1 MSDYLLYFFLM
12 IGEEILGFSTTKNSS
27 QEIIEGIFGE
37 EIWEVFLVI
46 RAFFFI
52 NRGRDFWIFHHQIFP
67 KVIEGI
73 FGEEF
78 GPPENPRFNET
89 LKFFPPILGVI
100 RTNIYPCG
108 RIVFHSLKHMA
119 QKISYADSKCNQKLS
134 EN

>member
-1 MSDYLLYFFLM
+1 LTSVFFC
-12 IGEEILGFSTTKNSS
+12 EEILRFSTNKNSS
-27 QEIIEGIFGE
+27 PE
-37 EIWEVFLVI
+37 
-46 RAFFFI
+46 
-52 NRGRDFWIFHHQIFP
+52 
-67 KVIEGI
+67 VIEGI

>member
-1 MSDYLLYFFLM
+1 MLW
-12 IGEEILGFSTTKNSS
+12 EKILGFSTTKNSS

-73 FGEEF
+73 FGEEIC
-78 GPPENPRFNET
+78 E
-89 LKFFPPILGVI
+89 GVLVVRSTTRKPSQI
-100 RTNIYPCG
+100 
-108 RIVFHSLKHMA
+108 
-119 QKISYADSKCNQKLS
+119 
-134 EN
+134 